1 MSLTRKVAA
10 FSRIAAFYAWWYP
23 TRWLGWGHWPRYS
36 GFGHFARHL
45 RFVDRSSR
53 KLARQIFHGML
64 MYQAKLQNKQVF
76 LFRIVDIADELFVMT
91 ATVSRARMMAE
102 AGLPEAEKAAQVA
115 DLFCRD
121 ATRQVKKLF
130 RELWVNDDVGKYS
143 VALGILKGD
152 QAWMEQLLEGTACSS
167 ATENRTKFATG

>member
-1 MSLTRKVAA
+1 
-10 FSRIAAFYAWWYP
+10 
-23 TRWLGWGHWPRYS
+23 
-36 GFGHFARHL
+36 
-45 RFVDRSSR
+45 
-53 KLARQIFHGML
+53 ML
-64 MYQAKLQNKQVF
+64 MYQAKLQNKQAF

-152 QAWMEQLLEGTACSS
+152 QAWMEQLLKGLPAAA